1 MLQIDFGADIAQ
13 MFAHPHPM
21 LMFPQEFAT
30 NDVAILGHNAHE
42 PVVVFGMVPHE
53 LGEALYLPLQPFQPP
68 HHFHHRIRGF
78 DLGLDDRLTGILF
91 LHVRSFALSP
101 TGCRSRTLN
110 RSIVRD
116 RVEVNHSAS
125 FLFIRRPATIGPS
138 MAKIFTMVL
147 AGGKGERLN
156 PLTEQRAKP
165 AVPFGGKYRII
176 DFTLSNCLNSGLRQ
190 IAVLIQYK
198 SHSLDRHIRIG
209 WNILNAELGEYI
221 TSVPPQ
227 QRISEDW
234 YRGTADAVFQNLF
247 LLDPEQ
253 PEYLLVLAGDHIYKM
268 NYADM
273 YNLMQEK
280 QADAVVG
287 AIETPLADA
296 NRFGVIGVDEDHR
309 ILSFDEK
316 PDKPMAIPG
325 DPAHAYVS
333 MGIYLF
339 RTEVV
344 REQLIR
350 DAKEG
355 TKHDFGRNIIP
366 RMIKENR
373 VYAFKFQDENKK
385 AVKYWRDIGTL
396 DAYWEANMDLV
407 AVDPLFNLYDKAWP
421 IRTYQGQF
429 PPAKFVFAQDFQGG
443 RMGVALDS
451 IVCGGCIISGGRV
464 QNSVLSP
471 HVRVHDHADVRE
483 SVVMENVVIGE
494 HARIRRAI
502 IDKDV
507 IIPPKTVIGFDPV
520 ADRQRFKVT
529 DSGLVVIS
537 KGMKLHAAVDSSG

>member
-1 MLQIDFGADIAQ
+1 M
-13 MFAHPHPM
+13 
-21 LMFPQEFAT
+21 
-30 NDVAILGHNAHE
+30 
-42 PVVVFGMVPHE
+42 
-53 LGEALYLPLQPFQPP
+53 
-68 HHFHHRIRGF
+68 
-78 DLGLDDRLTGILF
+78 
-91 LHVRSFALSP
+91 S
-101 TGCRSRTLN
+101 
-110 RSIVRD
+110 
-116 RVEVNHSAS
+116 
-125 FLFIRRPATIGPS
+125 
-138 MAKIFTMVL
+138 KIFTMIL
-147 AGGKGERLN
+147 AGGKGERLH

-198 SHSLDRHIRIG
+198 SHSLDRHIRTG
-209 WNILNAELGEYI
+209 WNILNPELREYI
-221 TSVPPQ
+221 ASVPPQ

-234 YRGTADAVFQNLF
+234 YRGTADAVYQNLF
-247 LLDPEQ
+247 LLDEDK
-253 PEYLLVLAGDHIYKM
+253 PEYLLILAGDHIYKM

-273 YNLMQEK
+273 YNFLVEK

-287 AIETPLADA
+287 AIETPLEDA
-296 NRFGVIGVDEDHR
+296 SRFGVIGVDEDYR
-309 ILSFDEK
+309 ILRFDEK
-316 PDKPMAIPG
+316 PPNPPPIPT
-325 DPAHAYVS
+325 DPSHAFVS

-339 RTEVV
+339 RSEVV
-344 REQLIR
+344 REQLVR
-350 DAKEG
+350 DAREG
-355 TKHDFGRNIIP
+355 TTHDFGKNIIP
-366 RMIKENR
+366 RMIKECR

-385 AVKYWRDIGTL
+385 DVKYWRDIGTL

-407 AVDPLFNLYDKAWP
+407 DVDPLFNLYDEAWP

-429 PPAKFVFAQDFQGG
+429 PPAKFVFAQDYQGG

-483 SVVMENVVIGE
+483 SVVMENVVIGA
-494 HARIRRAI
+494 HAKIRRAI

-507 IIPPKTVIGFDPV
+507 IIPPKTEIGFDPA

-537 KGMKLHAAVDSSG
+537 KGMKLHAAVDPSG

>member
-1 MLQIDFGADIAQ
+1 
-13 MFAHPHPM
+13 
-21 LMFPQEFAT
+21 
-30 NDVAILGHNAHE
+30 
-42 PVVVFGMVPHE
+42 
-53 LGEALYLPLQPFQPP
+53 
-68 HHFHHRIRGF
+68 
-78 DLGLDDRLTGILF
+78 
-91 LHVRSFALSP
+91 
-101 TGCRSRTLN
+101 
-110 RSIVRD
+110 
-116 RVEVNHSAS
+116 
-125 FLFIRRPATIGPS
+125 
-138 MAKIFTMVL
+138 MVL
-147 AGGKGERLN
+147 AGGKGERLF

-190 IAVLIQYK
+190 IVVLIQYK
-198 SHSLDRHIRIG
+198 SHSLDRHIRRG
-209 WNILNAELGEYI
+209 WNILNPELGEYI
-221 TSVPPQ
+221 ASIPPQ

-234 YRGTADAVFQNLF
+234 YKGTADAVYQNLF
-247 LLDPEQ
+247 LFDNDS
-253 PEYLLVLAGDHIYKM
+253 PEYLLILAGDHIYKM

-273 YNLMQEK
+273 YHFLLAK

-287 AIETPLADA
+287 AIETPLQEAS
-296 NRFGVIGVDEDHR
+296 RFGVISVDDDCR
-309 ILSFDEK
+309 ILRFDEK
-316 PDKPMAIPG
+316 PARPNPMPG
-325 DPAHAYVS
+325 DPTQAFVS

-339 RTEVV
+339 RTEAV
-344 REQLIR
+344 REQLMQ
-350 DAKEG
+350 DAREE
-355 TKHDFGRNIIP
+355 TKHDFGRDIIP
-366 RMIKENR
+366 RMIREQR

-407 AVDPLFNLYDKAWP
+407 AVDPLFNLYDQEWP

-429 PPAKFVFAQDFQGG
+429 PPAKFVFAQDYQGG

-471 HVRVHDHADVRE
+471 DVVVHDHADVRE

-507 IIPPKTVIGFDPV
+507 VIPPKTEIGYDSA

-529 DSGLVVIS
+529 ESGLVVIS
-537 KGMKLHAAVDSSG
+537 KGMKLHAPLHSPG